1 MSEKIEMSELQTTVD
16 LDRELDEHN
25 AGLAKFNLKLAERL
39 ANYHRDMMTIGIAMT
54 ACGTGILGYFGSG
67 RVMSIKDITTAAG
80 AIVGLGYCV
89 GVLISNNTTFL
100 NFALQTFTCEPY
112 YRFGSFLAPL
122 SIRLITS
129 THYLS
134 ERNVAGT
141 KMSEKIEM
149 KEDHMKLD
157 LNRELVE

>member
-1 MSEKIEMSELQTTVD
+1 ML
-16 LDRELDEHN
+16 
-25 AGLAKFNLKLAERL
+25 GLRSLILSWLRSW

-67 RVMSIKDITTAAG
+67 RVMSIKDITTVAG

-100 NFALQTFTCEPY
+100 NFALQRFTCEPY

-129 THYLS
+129 KHYLS

-149 KEDHMKLD
+149 KEDHMKVD